1 MVEVQSMSNTQT
13 RSEDGEK
20 GVTAVYCRVSKN
32 EEKKH
37 GKVFHIDVKNFLFG
51 EVINIDAIL

>member
-1 MVEVQSMSNTQT
+1 MASWY
-13 RSEDGEK
+13 RG
-20 GVTAVYCRVSKN
+20 YCRVSKN